1 MGNSRRLDLYYTAI
15 MGLVLCGCLACYL
28 FVPLLSRYFLKG
40 LSIDN
45 ARLFF
50 LIALQMPLW
59 VGISLCEG
67 LVGRENQIRQMN
79 LRVIVP
85 VMLLPVA
92 LHLLQGRLTIELFT
106 LLNAVTFTIALAIQH
121 RLLSRR
127 GIKLRKCSILSLA
140 LFAASIVIYFTV

>member
-1 MGNSRRLDLYYTAI
+1 
-15 MGLVLCGCLACYL
+15 
-28 FVPLLSRYFLKG
+28 
-40 LSIDN
+40 
-45 ARLFF
+45 
-50 LIALQMPLW
+50 
-59 VGISLCEG
+59 
-67 LVGRENQIRQMN
+67 MN

-92 LHLLQGRLTIELFT
+92 LYLLQGRLTIELFT

-121 RLLSRR
+121 RLLSRH